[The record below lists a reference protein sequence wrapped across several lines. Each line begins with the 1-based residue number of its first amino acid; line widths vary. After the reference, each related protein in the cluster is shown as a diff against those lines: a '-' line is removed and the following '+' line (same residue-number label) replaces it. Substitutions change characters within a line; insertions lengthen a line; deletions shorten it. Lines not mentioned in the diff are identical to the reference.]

1 VTGRYRSRMP
11 SETREGTESERP
23 VARLTWGRQSGL
35 SDMWISAAEAALL
48 GGFLCLDRIVLQVM
62 LSRPVITA
70 PLIGLALGDPLT
82 GLMAGAITELLWI
95 DRFPM
100 GTYLP
105 PNDTI
110 AAVLI
115 AAGAIMAG
123 KHTGGASP
131 ELLAASVLLFVP
143 AAYIARQLDMLIA
156 RSNDAAATAAV
167 DDARGG
173 DARAIAV
180 RHYAALAKT
189 FILSSV
195 FIFVLLLPGTM
206 LLVYVFPMLPDCCM
220 RTLVMVY
227 WFIPVLGVA
236 IALATIKVRGKL
248 PVFAG
253 LLLVAMI
260 VFGLW

>member
-1 VTGRYRSRMP
+1 M
-11 SETREGTESERP
+11 
-23 VARLTWGRQSGL
+23 
-35 SDMWISAAEAALL
+35 SDMWISAVEASLL
-48 GGFLCLDRIVLQVM
+48 GGFLCLDRIVLQIM

-110 AAVLI
+110 AAVLMT
-115 AAGAIMAG
+115 AGAIIAG
-123 KHTGGASP
+123 KHTGGVSP
-131 ELLAASVLLFVP
+131 ELLAAAVLLFVP

-156 RSNDAAATAAV
+156 RSGNAAATAAV
-167 DDARGG
+167 KDARSG

-180 RHYAALAKT
+180 RHYTSLAKT
-189 FILSSV
+189 FVLSSV
-195 FIFVLLLPGTM
+195 FIFIMLMPGTV
-206 LLVYVFPMLPDCCM
+206 LLVYMFPALPDRCM
-220 RTLVMVY
+220 RTLAMVY
-227 WFIPVLGVA
+227 WFIPVLGFAV
-236 IALATIKVRGKL
+236 ALATIKVRGGL

-260 VFGLW
+260 LFGLW